1 MLIPH
6 DALKAKGIPLS
17 KTQLW
22 RLERAN
28 KFPKRVK
35 ITERSYGYVE
45 TEIDDYIRDRIAARK

>member
-22 RLERAN
+22 RLERAS

-45 TEIDDYIRDRIAARK
+45 TEIDDYICDRIAARK